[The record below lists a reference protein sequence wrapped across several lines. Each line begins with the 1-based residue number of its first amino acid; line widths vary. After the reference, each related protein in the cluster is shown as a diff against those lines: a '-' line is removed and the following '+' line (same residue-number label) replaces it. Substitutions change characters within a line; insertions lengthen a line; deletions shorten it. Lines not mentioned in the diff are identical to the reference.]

1 MPVRVCE
8 FSPHTPNTRHKAA
21 LGAGDTKAIT
31 HMAGEKPY
39 ATSNTPRQ
47 RTREAELWHLT
58 FRAEGDGP
66 PVAIRVRR
74 LLKRALRSF
83 GLRCVDYRLD
93 APAATAGGTSST
105 VEGSVKR

>member
-1 MPVRVCE
+1 MNGRAKSIYAP
-8 FSPHTPNTRHKAA
+8 SDPHH
-21 LGAGDTKAIT
+21 
-31 HMAGEKPY
+31 
-39 ATSNTPRQ
+39 Q
-47 RTREAELWHLT
+47 RAREAELWHLT

-83 GLRCVDYRLD
+83 GLRCIDYRLD

-105 VEGSVKR
+105 VEGPVKL